1 MRIFLIASISLILFE
16 SCLGQTCTTTK
27 DSPRSNYE
35 CKIPWKF
42 NNKVFNGCTDETDPD
57 GRFWCSTKVDD
68 NTLEHIGGQGNWG
81 YCQESCQKCPDCS
94 LTPITTIPPP
104 PPEVPQ
110 SRIRP
115 PPNGITDQADGRYH
129 PNENDATCG
138 EYLGTGF
145 IVGGKETKRGELP
158 YQAVLGYRQCWNDV
172 RIRGLRKCRNNRRE
186 IKYNCGATLLN
197 RRYVITAAHCHNPN
211 VKKLAIA
218 EVVLGEWNLEHDPDC
233 AGDINNST
241 GFIGCKPNSPFK
253 KAQRFEI
260 TQGDITQHEDWSLAK
275 VAENGNDILLIRLPR
290 LASTFMEDFDE
301 IVSPVCLGWDNTIE
315 VPKENYLVS
324 GWGRTNNV
332 YGDRGDIGV
341 SGAHS
346 AKLQKLEVPFI
357 DIETCKNDF
366 PIFKQ
371 LTEKQL
377 CAGGKAGEDSCSG
390 DSGGPLVATDPS
402 KAESIIK
409 SPKYL
414 IGIVSFGTKRCGS
427 GYPGVYT
434 SIEYYLPWIIANMKE

>member
-1 MRIFLIASISLILFE
+1 MVRMSTWNCIMRLFQVASILLILFE
-16 SCLGQTCTTTK
+16 SCFGQTCRTTS
-27 DSPRSNYE
+27 DSPRKEIE
-35 CKIPWKF
+35 CKLPWKF
-42 NNKVFNGCTDETDPD
+42 NGKLLNGCTDETDPD
-57 GRFWCSTKVDD
+57 GRYWCSTKIDAE
-68 NTLEHIGGQGNWG
+68 LEHVGGGGNWG
-81 YCQESCQKCPDCS
+81 YCDQNCPP
-94 LTPITTIPPP
+94 LGPPKTTARPTTARPAA
-104 PPEVPQ
+104 PQ
-110 SRIRP
+110 SQPGVKP
-115 PPNGITDQADGRYH
+115 PPNGISDQEDGRYH
-129 PNENDATCG
+129 PNEADGTCG
-138 EYLGTGF
+138 EYLGAGF
-145 IVGGKETKRGELP
+145 ILGGVETKRGELP
-158 YQAVLGYRQCWNDV
+158 YQAVLGYKSR
-172 RIRGLRKCRNNRRE
+172 RGRKV
-186 IKYNCGATLLN
+186 KYNCGGTLLN
-197 RRYVITAAHCHNPN
+197 RRYVITAAHCQHKSVPR
-211 VKKLAIA
+211 LQIA

-233 AGDINNST
+233 AGDD
-241 GFIGCKPNSPFK
+241 GGCKPGSPFK
-253 KAQRFEI
+253 PSQRFDV
-260 TQGDITQHEDWSLAK
+260 TAKDVTVHEGWDLSR
-275 VAENGNDILLIRLPR
+275 VVDNGNDIALIRLPR
-290 LASTFMEDFDE
+290 LANTYTEDFDE

-315 VPKENYLVS
+315 VPKENYVVS

-377 CAGGKAGEDSCSG
+377 CAGGEAGKDSCSG

-414 IGIVSFGTKRCGS
+414 IGIVSFGTKKCGS